1 MQNLTGHLHGGSSD
15 ICLTISSSR
24 LPLLFLPLV
33 LAKPF
38 VGVVEGSVDLAGVLM
53 GDGLVGVVG

>member
-24 LPLLFLPLV
+24 LPLLFLLLV

-38 VGVVEGSVDLAGVLM
+38 VGEGSVDLTGVLM
-53 GDGLVGVVG
+53 GDELVGMVG